1 MNIVTNNR
9 KIKICDLI
17 LNTMKKYLQVNSE
30 DLEAGG
36 VLIGKE
42 NMYNNDLV
50 IEFITEPLKND
61 KRKRNRFH
69 RKDKGHLDIFKTLHR
84 NNFET
89 YAYLGEWHTHPESE
103 PNYSSI
109 DYSNWKKIGKSAPYG
124 VIHYH
129 IIAGYDAFRIWEYNI
144 SKKKINLIKTIF
156 WKDVN

>member
-50 IEFITEPLKND
+50 I
-61 KRKRNRFH
+61 
-69 RKDKGHLDIFKTLHR
+69 
-84 NNFET
+84 
-89 YAYLGEWHTHPESE
+89 
-103 PNYSSI
+103 
-109 DYSNWKKIGKSAPYG
+109 
-124 VIHYH
+124 
-129 IIAGYDAFRIWEYNI
+129 
-144 SKKKINLIKTIF
+144 
-156 WKDVN
+156 

>member
-61 KRKRNRFH
+61 KRKRNR
-69 RKDKGHLDIFKTLHR
+69 
-84 NNFET
+84 
-89 YAYLGEWHTHPESE
+89 WC
-103 PNYSSI
+103 
-109 DYSNWKKIGKSAPYG
+109 
-124 VIHYH
+124 
-129 IIAGYDAFRIWEYNI
+129 
-144 SKKKINLIKTIF
+144 
-156 WKDVN
+156 